1 MDIEKNKFVTKTD
14 DEIKDI
20 MRRLNK
26 AIKCRNTIS
35 ARIIKSEDIC
45 DFQTNNK
52 EYKKMQESIHN
63 R

>member
-1 MDIEKNKFVTKTD
+1 MNEFVTKTD

-52 EYKKMQESIHN
+52 EYIKKMQESIHN